1 MPFGVSNAPSS
12 FMRLM
17 KHVLRSFLGKFVLV
31 YFDDILI
38 FSKAIEEHLDHIRHV
53 LDVLRKKKLYAN
65 IEKCT
70 FCANQIIFL
79 GFVVSGQGIQVD
91 ESKVK
96 AIKEWPIPTNV
107 SQVRSFH
114 GLVGFCRRIVK
125 DFSTIAAR
133 VNELTKKG
141 VIFKWGEP

>member
-107 SQVRSFH
+107 SQVRS
-114 GLVGFCRRIVK
+114 
-125 DFSTIAAR
+125 
-133 VNELTKKG
+133 
-141 VIFKWGEP
+141 